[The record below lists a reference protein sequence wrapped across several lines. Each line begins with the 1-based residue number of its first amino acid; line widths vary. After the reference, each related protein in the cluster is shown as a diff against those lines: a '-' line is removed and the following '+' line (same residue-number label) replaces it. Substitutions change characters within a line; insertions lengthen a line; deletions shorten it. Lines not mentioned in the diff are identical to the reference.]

1 MTVAIIDYGV
11 GNLFSL
17 ASSLRYLGV
26 EAKVTAD
33 AAELRAA
40 ERLILPG
47 VGAFGEAKRLIY
59 RGAGAGGSRQAAVGH
74 LSWYATSV

>member
-26 EAKVTAD
+26 ETKVTAD
-33 AAELRAA
+33 AAELAAA

-47 VGAFGEAKRLIY
+47 VGAFG
-59 RGAGAGGSRQAAVGH
+59 GAGAGGGRQAAAGH
-74 LSWYATSV
+74 LSGYAAFV